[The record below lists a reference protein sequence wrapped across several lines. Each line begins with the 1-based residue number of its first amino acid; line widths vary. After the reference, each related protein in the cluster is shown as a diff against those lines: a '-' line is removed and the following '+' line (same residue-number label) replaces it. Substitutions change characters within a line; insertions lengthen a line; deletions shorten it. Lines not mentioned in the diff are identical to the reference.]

1 MNESQL
7 DSLIEKYTSELI
19 DMGTRFNHP
28 FSKAEKP
35 DKDDKNISAEENST
49 QADVQEVSEEEE
61 EEQEEKEEEEQKVSR
76 NENMYSREPFSDEN
90 VLREQ
95 AEAAPLSPEREVPA
109 ENPESFALF
118 RASVFTAD
126 SAYPVEN
133 ARVIVKKNGEIHAF
147 LFTNGSGETKQVK
160 LESYPEENSLNPDSK
175 QQYMRYTAD
184 IHADGFDSLTALPVE
199 AVGGSQILLRQNLIP
214 TGGSV

>member
-28 FSKAEKP
+28 FSKTEKP
-35 DKDDKNISAEENST
+35 DKADGNISAEENLT
-49 QADVQEVSEEEE
+49 QEDVPEVSEEEE
-61 EEQEEKEEEEQKVSR
+61 EEKEEEEQKESQ
-76 NENMYSREPFSDEN
+76 NENMYSRELFSSEGT
-90 VLREQ
+90 VSEQ
-95 AEAAPLSPEREVPA
+95 TALIPEREVPA

-126 SAYPVEN
+126 GAYPVEN

-184 IHADGFDSLTALPVE
+184 IHADGFDSLLSLPVE

>member
-28 FSKAEKP
+28 FSKAEKS
-35 DKDDKNISAEENST
+35 DKDDKNISAEENLT
-49 QADVQEVSEEEE
+49 QEDVQEVSEEE
-61 EEQEEKEEEEQKVSR
+61 EEQEEKEEEEQKEYYE
-76 NENMYSREPFSDEN
+76 ENMYSREPFSSEIT
-90 VLREQ
+90 VSEQ
-95 AEAAPLSPEREVPA
+95 EKAAPLTPEREVPA
-109 ENPESFALF
+109 ENPEDFALF

-160 LESYPEENSLNPDSK
+160 LESYPEENSLNPDSN

-184 IHADGFDSLTALPVE
+184 IHADGFDSLLSLPVE